1 MKIYSKRLKKTGL
14 RAKFIFSNAL
24 PLLLLVCCTKESIN
38 KKNLNFPVPHDLI
51 FESSISLE
59 TKHFSPEKIVC
70 DIKGNLFILADRR
83 RIILVKETEELEE
96 MNMEEIYPCEI
107 VDISSDGFDIF
118 LLDKMNRKIWTLK
131 REKILEKGF
140 TLEAR
145 PLFFSVSEKGLFT
158 VIYSNS
164 REFSCFSRT
173 EKMGRGFLLEEGIM
187 EGDGGALQ
195 FQKNSIYFANKKR
208 NRVVLFNLYNPS
220 KKSFIDVESPTSL
233 ALDSWENLFVATL
246 NGITCITKNGTK
258 KKLLSNEQ
266 FGAKI
271 SISKERL
278 YILNPEEKRIDV
290 FKIFYTSSEPD
301 ISGRE

>member
-14 RAKFIFSNAL
+14 RAKFVFSNVL

-140 TLEAR
+140 ALEAR

-164 REFSCFSRT
+164 REFSYFSRT

-208 NRVVLFNLYNPS
+208 SRVELFNLYNPS

-258 KKLLSNEQ
+258 KKLLSKEQ

-271 SISKERL
+271 SVSKEKL
-278 YILNPEEKRIDV
+278 YILNLEEKRIDV
-290 FKIFYTSSEPD
+290 FKIFYTSPDPD